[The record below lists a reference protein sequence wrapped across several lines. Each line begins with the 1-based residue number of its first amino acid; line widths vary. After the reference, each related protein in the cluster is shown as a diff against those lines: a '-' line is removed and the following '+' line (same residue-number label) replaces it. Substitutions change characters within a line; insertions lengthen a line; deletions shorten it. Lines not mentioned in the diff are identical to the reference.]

1 MGQIRTTIKQI
12 LKEAAGISFEVREWA
27 KIIEAHVAEE
37 QKKFRASQPKEEP
50 TQQTSQGSS
59 WSAEEE
65 DDDDY
70 ELDPTLGFSHF
81 EYAESEDPVDTAYIY
96 GDDLYIT
103 PDAMEECPGIEREMS
118 GKLFKIYLSGH
129 GDMEVKPAKG
139 SYITSYDIL
148 SCVTELC
155 EDHAVMRNPFYDDSY
170 EYLYA
175 MQEFGPDD
183 GAEEGWG
190 DVPSWEDFYKQGQGG
205 GRFAN
210 WFGYKPQPKL
220 EQVIIDGKQYPEAYE
235 KFKVDKWVINNSGR
249 IEYDHRESGYKDGE
263 YTVVLNM
270 PMSSIGGS
278 MLVHEVKH
286 AFDDWNRISKGYPS
300 INDSW
305 EVQNIYTPDF
315 ERLVLGGS
323 YKLSPM
329 LHPIIRYYYLGSK
342 LESPAYLENE
352 YDNAGFTNYR
362 DVAKKLMNFKVSNF
376 TNKKGEPAK
385 GLQDSWQNMLI
396 DYNIPY
402 FRKYPDVMDFL
413 RATEKYFNKRGR
425 DILRRID
432 KMRYV
437 HNKPAPKTQP
447 RTYTPPK
454 KDDNKGGPQGDGLP
468 Y

>member
-1 MGQIRTTIKQI
+1 MSHIRRTIKRV

-50 TQQTSQGSS
+50 TQMRGRS
-59 WSAEEE
+59 WSAGPSEE
-65 DDDDY
+65 DDEPVSVGY
-70 ELDPTLGFSHF
+70 THF
-81 EYAESEDPVDTAYIY
+81 EDMGSENQTDTAYIY
-96 GDDLYIT
+96 GDDLHVT
-103 PDAMEECPGIEREMS
+103 ADALEECPGIERELS
-118 GKLFKIYLSGH
+118 GKLFQVTLDGE
-129 GDMEVKPAKG
+129 GGVDVKPARG
-139 SYITSYDIL
+139 SYITSYDFLDCIE
-148 SCVTELC
+148 ELV
-155 EDHAVMRNPFYDDSY
+155 EDHMVTQQPFYDDSY

-175 MQEFGPDD
+175 
-183 GAEEGWG
+183 AEGGWDENDGWG
-190 DVPSWEDFYKQGQGG
+190 DISWEDFYNKSGGSFSG
-205 GRFAN
+205 GRWSN
-210 WFGYKPQPKL
+210 YKPQPTL
-220 EQVIIDGKQYPEAYE
+220 QQVIIDGQQYPEAYE

-286 AFDDWNRISKGYPS
+286 AYDDWNRISKGYPS

-342 LESPAYLENE
+342 LETPAYLENE

-362 DVAKKLMNFKVSNF
+362 DIAKKLMNFKVSNF

-385 GLQDSWQNMLI
+385 GLQDSWTNMLI

-425 DILRRID
+425 DIMKRID

-437 HNKPAPKTQP
+437 HNKPAPRYQSK
-447 RTYTPPK
+447 TYTPPK
-454 KDDNKGGPQGDGLP
+454 KNNNKGGNTGGPYGDGLP